1 MMGISNNNIGAAILL
16 VFILL
21 LTQSKVLDLFINT
34 ALGRIALIV
43 FLLVISYM
51 NKTLGVISVLSFIL
65 IANNSGWFI
74 LEGMENQTDDMTAD
88 AKDTAADTTDA
99 KTMDAKATDDKKK
112 DKMASPS
119 ANNTRSI
126 EDIKNEL
133 AAAVAASAANE
144 PDSEPAVTS
153 EGFDVIGTERELQAG
168 KCSNSIGVKK
178 DSQDCDLVSPGEGNV
193 FSNFF
198 SVFN

>member
-1 MMGISNNNIGAAILL
+1 MKLGISNNNIGGAILL

-21 LTQSKVLDLFINT
+21 LSQSRILDLFINS

-43 FLLVISYM
+43 FLLTISYM

-65 IANNSGWFI
+65 VASNSGWFV
-74 LEGMENQTDDMTAD
+74 LEGLEN
-88 AKDTAADTTDA
+88 KE
-99 KTMDAKATDDKKK
+99 KEKKE
-112 DKMASPS
+112 SSSTPNLS
-119 ANNTRSI
+119 RSI

-133 AAAVAASAANE
+133 AAAVAANAAKE
-144 PDSEPAVTS
+144 PDSEPAVAT
-153 EGFDVIGTERELQAG
+153 EGFDIIGTERELQNG
-168 KCSNSIGVKK
+168 KRSNSIGVNKF
-178 DSQDCDLVSPGEGNV
+178 SQDYDLVSPGEGNI

>member
-1 MMGISNNNIGAAILL
+1 MGISNNNVSAVILL

-21 LTQSKVLDLFINT
+21 LSQSRVLDLFINS

-43 FLLVISYM
+43 FILVISYM

-65 IANNSGWFI
+65 IANNSGLFI
-74 LEGMENQTDDMTAD
+74 LEGVETMNDPKSKPAEDEKEKEKEKEKD
-88 AKDTAADTTDA
+88 AVPSSIA
-99 KTMDAKATDDKKK
+99 
-112 DKMASPS
+112 PS
-119 ANNTRSI
+119 ANLSRSI

-133 AAAVAASAANE
+133 AAAVAASAAKE

-153 EGFDVIGTERELQAG
+153 EGFDVIGTERELQTG

-178 DSQDCDLVSPGEGNV
+178 DSQDCDLVSPGEGNM

>member
-1 MMGISNNNIGAAILL
+1 MGISNTNIGAAILL

-21 LTQSKVLDLFINT
+21 LSQSRVLDLFINST
-34 ALGRIALIV
+34 LGRIALIV

-51 NKTLGVISVLSFIL
+51 NKTLGLISVLSFIL

-74 LEGMENQTDDMTAD
+74 LEGMEN
-88 AKDTAADTTDA
+88 K
-99 KTMDAKATDDKKK
+99 TDDKTKSADDKPAEDDAKK
-112 DKMASPS
+112 EKEKDAVPSSIAPS
-119 ANNTRSI
+119 ANLNRSI

-144 PDSEPAVTS
+144 PDTELTTVKT
-153 EGFDVIGTERELQAG
+153 EGFDVIGTERDLQAG
-168 KCSNSIGVKK
+168 KSSNSIGVNPL
-178 DSQDCDLVSPGEGNV
+178 SQDCDMVSPVEGNM

>member
-1 MMGISNNNIGAAILL
+1 MKLGISNNNIGGAILL

-21 LTQSKVLDLFINT
+21 LSQSRILDLFINS

-43 FLLVISYM
+43 FLLTISYM

-65 IANNSGWFI
+65 VASNSGWFV
-74 LEGMENQTDDMTAD
+74 LEGLEN
-88 AKDTAADTTDA
+88 K
-99 KTMDAKATDDKKK
+99 DDKDKEK
-112 DKMASPS
+112 DSSSAPS
-119 ANNTRSI
+119 ANLNRSI

-133 AAAVAASAANE
+133 AAAVAANAAKE
-144 PDSEPAVTS
+144 PDTEPAVAT
-153 EGFDVIGTERELQAG
+153 EGFDLIGTERELQNG
-168 KCSNSIGVKK
+168 KRSNSIGVNKF
-178 DSQDCDLVSPGEGNV
+178 SQDYDLVSPGEGNL

>member
-1 MMGISNNNIGAAILL
+1 MGISNNNIGAAILL

-21 LTQSKVLDLFINT
+21 LSQSRVLDLFINS

-65 IANNSGWFI
+65 IANNSGWFV
-74 LEGMENQTDDMTAD
+74 LEGLENN
-88 AKDTAADTTDA
+88 
-99 KTMDAKATDDKKK
+99 TDDKSAE
-112 DKMASPS
+112 DKPAEDKTAAEANKEKEKEKEAVPSSISPS
-119 ANNTRSI
+119 ANLNRSI

-144 PDSEPAVTS
+144 PDTELTTVKT

-168 KCSNSIGVKK
+168 KSSNSIGVNPL
-178 DSQDCDLVSPGEGNV
+178 SQDCDMVSPVEGNM

>member
-1 MMGISNNNIGAAILL
+1 MKGISNNNIGGAILL

-21 LTQSKVLDLFINT
+21 LSQSRVLDLFINS

-43 FLLVISYM
+43 FLLTISYM

-65 IANNSGWFI
+65 IASNSGWFV
-74 LEGMENQTDDMTAD
+74 LEGLEN
-88 AKDTAADTTDA
+88 KE
-99 KTMDAKATDDKKK
+99 KEKKE
-112 DKMASPS
+112 SSSTPNLS
-119 ANNTRSI
+119 RSI

-133 AAAVAASAANE
+133 AAAVAANAAKE
-144 PDSEPAVTS
+144 PDSEPAVAT
-153 EGFDVIGTERELQAG
+153 EGFDLIGTERELQNG
-168 KCSNSIGVKK
+168 KRSSSIGVNKF
-178 DSQDCDLVSPGEGNV
+178 SQDYDLVSPGEGNI

>member
-1 MMGISNNNIGAAILL
+1 MKGISNNNIGGAILL

-21 LTQSKVLDLFINT
+21 LTQSRVLDLFINS
-34 ALGRIALIV
+34 ALGRISLIA

-65 IANNSGWFI
+65 IANNSGWFV
-74 LEGMENQTDDMTAD
+74 LEGLENKSDD
-88 AKDTAADTTDA
+88 
-99 KTMDAKATDDKKK
+99 KTSGDKKK
-112 DKMASPS
+112 DLATPNMS
-119 ANNTRSI
+119 RSI

-133 AAAVAASAANE
+133 AAAVAANAAKE
-144 PDSEPAVTS
+144 PDTEPAVAT
-153 EGFDVIGTERELQAG
+153 EGFDVIGTERELQKG
-168 KCSNSIGVKK
+168 KCSNSIGVNNH
-178 DSQDCDLVSPGEGNV
+178 SQDCDLVSPGEGNL

>member
-65 IANNSGWFI
+65 VANNSGWFI

-88 AKDTAADTTDA
+88 AKESAAETT
-99 KTMDAKATDDKKK
+99 DAKATDDKKK

-178 DSQDCDLVSPGEGNV
+178 DSQDCDLVSPGEGNM